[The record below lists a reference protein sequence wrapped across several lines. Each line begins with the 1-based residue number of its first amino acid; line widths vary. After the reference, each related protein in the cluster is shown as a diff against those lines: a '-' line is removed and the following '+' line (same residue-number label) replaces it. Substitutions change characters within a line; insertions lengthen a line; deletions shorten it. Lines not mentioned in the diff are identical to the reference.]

1 MKLKK
6 IAALALAGVLAVSM
20 LAGCGDNSSNG
31 NNVVVTPGTSSI
43 VAAFNDGQDADNDVK
58 ITFSSDATLDNV
70 VKKVIEKEGTDFTET
85 EARQLYAKMTGKGAS
100 FGSNGAATP
109 YTDFTSV
116 ENTESRTV
124 LYTKSYDGET
134 YWSENDAVKAA
145 GRDVDAVIA
154 DLKASTKK
162 DTTVGKKYVD
172 FSYTGNVTMVKVED
186 VTGTVEYVVVYT
198 ITRTGTEVELKA

>member
-58 ITFSSDATLDNV
+58 IAFSSDATLDNV
-70 VKKVIEKEGTDFTET
+70 VKKVIEKEGTDFTDAD
-85 EARQLYAKMTGKGAS
+85 ARKLYAQMTGKGAS
-100 FGSNGAATP
+100 FANNGAATP
-109 YTDFTSV
+109 YTDFSV
-116 ENTESRTV
+116 EGTESRTV
-124 LYTKSYDGET
+124 LYTKSYDGKT

-145 GRDVDAVIA
+145 GRDVDAAIA

-162 DTTVGKKYVD
+162 ETTVGKKYLD

-186 VTGTVEYVVVYT
+186 VAGSVEYVVVYT